1 MQYTLKNLA
10 LVLKNRD
17 FVFLT
22 IGEAISSFGN
32 RFFKIAFPILIYN
45 LTESAIALSTMIV
58 IEMLPQI
65 LFGLFLGVAL
75 DRYDRKKIIIYSIV
89 IQTILVLLIP
99 LLIEVNA
106 YLSFYYVVAFLL
118 SLFGMV
124 YDTSVSV
131 IIPSICDKKE
141 IQVYNSVFQT
151 IRTISKLAGPGLGGL
166 LISIYSISS
175 VLIFD
180 AVTFII
186 LLLMLIKVTVPQA
199 SLNKGRLKFSELF
212 EGIKAIKKSEVIL
225 STVILVVFINI
236 AMQAFNASLVF
247 YTKHELHLN
256 DDLIGIIFSF
266 AGLGGILGGIVT
278 GTLTN
283 KFKPGKVLIFSCFLL
298 GGFITCYPFFANWL
312 LAGVLYAAISF
323 LVTVMDVTIISTIQ
337 QTTDSNLLGKVITS
351 MNVSTLITSPLGA
364 LISGPL
370 TSATSIQI
378 TFITFGLVTI
388 LGIFFSLNKQ
398 FLSYKYTDS
407 QTTQSM

>member
-1 MQYTLKNLA
+1 MQFALRNLA
-10 LVLKNRD
+10 LVLKNKD

-45 LTESAIALSTMIV
+45 LSKSAIALSTMIV
-58 IEMLPQI
+58 IETLPQI

-75 DRYDRKKIIIYSIV
+75 DRYDRKKIIMYSIV
-89 IQTILVLLIP
+89 IQTLLVLIIP
-99 LLIEVNA
+99 LLIHVNA
-106 YLSFYYVVAFLL
+106 HLFFYYVIAFLL

-131 IIPSICDKKE
+131 IIPSICAKRD

-151 IRTISKLAGPGLGGL
+151 IRTISKLVGPGLGGL

-180 AVTFII
+180 AVTFIV
-186 LLLMLIKVTVPQA
+186 LLLMLIKVTVPQIP
-199 SLNKGRLKFSELF
+199 LNKSRFKFSELF
-212 EGIKAIKKSEVIL
+212 EGIKTIKKSKVIW

-236 AMQAFNASLVF
+236 AMQAFNASLVY
-247 YTKHELHLN
+247 YTKHELYLK
-256 DDLIGIIFSF
+256 DDLVGIIFSF
-266 AGLGGILGGIVT
+266 AGLGGIAGGIIA

-283 KFKPGKVLIFSCFLL
+283 KFTPGKILIFSCLL
-298 GGFITCYPFFANWL
+298 LSGFITCYPFFANWI
-312 LAGVLYAAISF
+312 LAGAMYAVISL

-337 QTTDSNLLGKVITS
+337 QTTNNDILGKVITS
-351 MNVSTLITSPLGA
+351 INVLTLTISPLGA

-370 TSATSIQI
+370 TSITSIQT
-378 TFITFGLVTI
+378 TFVTFGLVTI
-388 LGIFFSLNKQ
+388 LGVFFSLNKQ
-398 FLSYKYTDS
+398 FLSYKYTDTNTKS
-407 QTTQSM
+407 V